1 MKPTAES
8 AQLTIT
14 LEGDDLV
21 IRIGQGLLLHAIQNG
36 PAWGDYKITKPEQF
50 IQEIIQELEAED
62 EEGTTLVHRAL
73 DAAAINAIEGG
84 SEAVTECSG
93 FDDEEDPTAE

>member
-8 AQLTIT
+8 AELTVT

-36 PAWGDYKITKPEQF
+36 PSWGDYKITKPEVF
-50 IQEIIQELEAED
+50 IQEIVKELEAED

-73 DAAAINAIEGG
+73 DAAAINAVECG
-84 SEAVTECSG
+84 SEAVTELSD
-93 FDDEEDPTAE
+93 FDDEEYTDAE